1 MSNLEFYKTQFFQS
15 HLVHLNNAGLCP
27 ISLPAKNEIDYWSK
41 RFYEEGFYTDADYI
55 KRMAW
60 SREQLA
66 NLVGCQSDEI
76 AFFQATSGAISQFA
90 FHIGLKDGDEV
101 LTWDQEYSSNLYPW
115 QEACLRAKARLV
127 MAPSN
132 PDLSLS
138 MKTLTDL
145 ISAKTKVISVSWV
158 QFQTGHISD
167 LAMLSDICK
176 AKSIHLFVDVIQGLG
191 IIPFDMSKLHISAV
205 AGGSHKWLSAPVGTG
220 FLAINKSLAL
230 QMKPLMVGS
239 ATYGTCDDPSNLE
252 CVPKRDATKFESG
265 SKQAI
270 EIMAL
275 GASVELILK
284 SNPQTLYNEILR
296 LKTKLHEGLL
306 SLGFQVHSPLQ
317 KNGLSETSV
326 QAPLYSPSKVN
337 FTSKKKSPQE
347 LKNILAEKNV
357 NCALRGPG
365 VRFSPAAFNTD
376 QNIERAL
383 EVLKPYA

>member
-1 MSNLEFYKTQFFQS
+1 MDSLAHYKSQFFRS
-15 HLVHLNNAGLCP
+15 NLVHLNNAGLCP

-41 RFYEEGFYTDADYI
+41 RFYEEGFYTDADYT
-55 KRMAW
+55 KRVSW

-66 NLVGCQSDEI
+66 KLVGCRPEEI

-90 FHIGLKDGDEV
+90 FHIGLTEGDEV
-101 LTWDQEYSSNLYPW
+101 LTWNQEYSSNLYPW
-115 QEACLRAKARLV
+115 QEACLRAKANLI

-138 MKTLTDL
+138 IQSLTNL
-145 ISAKTKVISVSWV
+145 ISTKTKVISVSWV
-158 QFQTGHISD
+158 QFQTGQMTD

-176 AKSIHLFVDVIQGLG
+176 EKNIHLFVDVIQGLG
-191 IIPFDMSKLHISAV
+191 LIPFDMSKYHISAV
-205 AGGSHKWLSAPVGTG
+205 AGGSHKWLSSPVGTG
-220 FLAINKSLAL
+220 FLAIKNSLAL

-252 CVPKRDATKFESG
+252 CIPKRDATKFESG

-284 SNPQTLYNEILR
+284 TQPYLLYNETLR

-306 SLGFQVHSPLQ
+306 RLGFKVHSPLQ
-317 KNGLSETSV
+317 TELLPSDSSTLPSC
-326 QAPLYSPSKVN
+326 SPSMVN
-337 FTSKKKSPQE
+337 FTSQTKTPQE
-347 LKNILAEKNV
+347 LKTLMALEKV

-365 VRFSPAAFNTD
+365 VRFSPAAFNTEQD
-376 QNIERAL
+376 IERAL
-383 EVLKPYA
+383 DVLKDKS